1 MSAPSCSTGNS
12 SIMLNP
18 YISTSRRTRVKL
30 ISPFNPATRGLNPRP
45 SWSPIPG
52 KRGVP
57 PYEALARLLVKH
69 RAQLGLAQQQLA
81 ERMGTSHSAVSR
93 MESRQHPTKPETL
106 RRLAAALELRLVVGF
121 ESGPK
126 ERPTRELIT
135 L

>member
-1 MSAPSCSTGNS
+1 MNT
-12 SIMLNP
+12 
-18 YISTSRRTRVKL
+18 K
-30 ISPFNPATRGLNPRP
+30 PRL
-45 SWSPIPG
+45 SPIG
-52 KRGVP
+52 DLARDGAGRRSQESVEYRAAQQRLA

-69 RAQLGLAQQQLA
+69 HAQLGLAQQQLA

-93 MESRQHPTKPETL
+93 MESGQHPTKPETL
-106 RRLAAALELRLVVGF
+106 RRLAAALELRLVIGF